1 MNIKW
6 KALEERI
13 VNLSDKVKV
22 LKKENGKFKR
32 ANEELSQKLAAS
44 EEENKMARK
53 ALKDKETVKSK
64 IKAILDNIDRA
75 GI

>member
-13 VNLSDKVKV
+13 VDLSDKVKI
-22 LKKENGKFKR
+22 LKKENSKFR
-32 ANEELSQKLAAS
+32 RTLEELSQKLAAS

-64 IKAILDNIDRA
+64 IKAIIENIGRS